1 MTPTQSYVVL
11 LLDSSRMRSEGDGSF
26 TEVYVSA
33 VEHPGH
39 FWVQLLDRNALR
51 LSQLVDEMT
60 MFYGSFSETQVSDVQ
75 MYSTSFL

>member
-1 MTPTQSYVVL
+1 MAL
-11 LLDSSRMRSEGDGSF
+11 LLDLNRMRTDVDGSF

-39 FWVQLLDRNALR
+39 FWVQLIDRNALR

-60 MFYGSFSETQVSDVQ
+60 MFYGSFSETHVSVV
-75 MYSTSFL
+75 